1 MDLETNSKGF
11 YNSLFQG
18 KELIQIKKATI
29 NVATTLHNIAQNHQI
44 SPHSAYMSAA
54 RLSSGPW
61 STLAT
66 RHMTPEQV
74 HE

>member
-1 MDLETNSKGF
+1 MPKQHFSF
-11 YNSLFQG
+11 YR
-18 KELIQIKKATI
+18 KRIQALCTP
-29 NVATTLHNIAQNHQI
+29 NIVQHHQI
-44 SPHSAYMSAA
+44 SPNSAYMSAA

-61 STLAT
+61 STVAT